1 MVTVVVTDNGVDGK
15 NKMTAE
21 RDVAI
26 MVTNLE
32 EDGEVTLSAQQPMVG
47 VALTASVTDLDGDV
61 ANVTWKWERDDDRAN
76 VDLNTEDDGE
86 EVITGATSAI
96 YTPTMDD
103 EGNYLRAISTY
114 TDGKGK
120 GTRPWLRRL
129 PWWW

>member
-1 MVTVVVTDNGVDGK
+1 M
-15 NKMTAE
+15 

-32 EDGEVTLSAQQPMVG
+32 EDGEVTLSAQQPKIG

-61 ANVTWKWERDDDRAN
+61 ANVTWKWERDDDRDN

-103 EGNYLRAISTY
+103 EGNYLRACGEISTY

-120 GTRPWLRRL
+120 DTSMADVGCHGGGEDGQRAEVRRD
-129 PWWW
+129 